1 MKKLTKIKFHG
12 ELGEHMG
19 KEYNLSVGSV
29 KEALQA
35 VNKISGKKMSK
46 YFMKDNNFHN
56 EYRIL
61 VNGKDLASKHKK
73 IDSVDKVNS
82 SEIVMERKNLDTIDI
97 VPVIQGSGNSFLAIL
112 LVVVAVVLIATGVG
126 AALSP
131 AFASAIGATA
141 GAGGALTATVGGISM
156 GTFIVA
162 GLGLLAA
169 GVSVLLSKPPE
180 FAAFQDTGTAGGKRS
195 YLFNGPENVQGEGRA
210 VPFGYGR
217 LKIGSQSIDATYE
230 ITYADADTNPLTS

>member
-35 VNKISGKKMSK
+35 VNKISGKKLSK

-82 SEIVMERKNLDTIDI
+82 SEIVMERKNLDTIDV
-97 VPVIQGSGNSFLAIL
+97 VPVIQGSGNNFLAIL

-126 AALSP
+126 AALGGGL
-131 AFASAIGATA
+131 FQASTVAAGTTGLGTATALGIGAGTA
-141 GAGGALTATVGGISM
+141 
-156 GTFIVA
+156 IVA

-180 FAAFQDTGTAGGKRS
+180 FPAFQNATTAGGRRS

>member
-19 KEYNLSVGSV
+19 KEYNLSVDSV

-35 VNKISGKKMSK
+35 VNKISGKKLSK
-46 YFMKDNNFHN
+46 YFMKDGNFHN

-82 SEIVMERKNLDTIDI
+82 SEIVIERKNLDTIDI
-97 VPVIQGSGNSFLAIL
+97 VPVIQGSGNNFLAIL

-126 AALSP
+126 AAGFGAFMAQGATQAGLST
-131 AFASAIGATA
+131 ATTLGIGAGTA
-141 GAGGALTATVGGISM
+141 K
-156 GTFIVA
+156 VA

-169 GVSVLLSKPPE
+169 GISVLLSKPPE
-180 FAAFQDTGTAGGKRS
+180 FAAFQDTGTAGGRRS

>member
-35 VNKISGKKMSK
+35 VNKISGKKLSK
-46 YFMKDNNFHN
+46 YFMKDGNFHN

-97 VPVIQGSGNSFLAIL
+97 VPVIQGSGGDFFAIL

-126 AALSP
+126 AALGGSMFM
-131 AFASAIGATA
+131 AQGAAAAGLSTATTLGIGAGTA
-141 GAGGALTATVGGISM
+141 
-156 GTFIVA
+156 IVA

-180 FAAFQDTGTAGGKRS
+180 FPAFQNATTAGGRRS

>member
-35 VNKISGKKMSK
+35 VNKISGKKLSK
-46 YFMKDNNFHN
+46 YFMKDGNFHN

-82 SEIVMERKNLDTIDI
+82 SEIVIERKNLDTIDI
-97 VPVIQGSGNSFLAIL
+97 VPVIQGSGNNFLAIL

-126 AALSP
+126 AAGFGAFMAQGATQAGLST
-131 AFASAIGATA
+131 ATTLGIGAGTA
-141 GAGGALTATVGGISM
+141 
-156 GTFIVA
+156 IVA

-169 GVSVLLSKPPE
+169 GISVLLSKPPE
-180 FAAFQDTGTAGGKRS
+180 FAAFQDTGTAGGRRS
-195 YLFNGPENVQGEGRA
+195 YLFNGPENVQGEGRG

>member
-35 VNKISGKKMSK
+35 VNKISGKKLSK
-46 YFMKDNNFHN
+46 YFMKDGNFHN

-82 SEIVMERKNLDTIDI
+82 SEIVIERKNLDTIDI
-97 VPVIQGSGNSFLAIL
+97 VPVIQGSGNNFLAIL

-126 AALSP
+126 AAGFG
-131 AFASAIGATA
+131 AFMAQGAAQAGLATA
-141 GAGGALTATVGGISM
+141 TTLGISA
-156 GTFIVA
+156 GTAIVA

-169 GVSVLLSKPPE
+169 GISVLLSKPPE
-180 FAAFQDTGTAGGKRS
+180 FAAFQDTSTAGGRRS
-195 YLFNGPENVQGEGRA
+195 YLFNGPENVQGEGRG

>member
-12 ELGEHMG
+12 ELGEHVG
-19 KEYNLSVGSV
+19 QEYNLSVRSV
-29 KEALQA
+29 REALQA
-35 VNKISGKKMSK
+35 VNKISGKKLSK
-46 YFMKDNNFHN
+46 YFMKDGNFHN

-73 IDSVDKVNS
+73 IDTVDKVNS
-82 SEIVMERKNLDTIDI
+82 SEIIMDRKNLDTIDI
-97 VPVIQGSGNSFLAIL
+97 VPVIQGSGDNFLTIL
-112 LVVVAVVLIATGVG
+112 IIVVAVVLIATGIG

-131 AFASAIGATA
+131 AFATAIGA
-141 GAGGALTATVGGISM
+141 AGGTGLAATLGGISM

-169 GVSVLLSKPPE
+169 GISVLLSKPPE
-180 FAAFQDTGTAGGKRS
+180 DRGFQDAGTAGSKRS

-210 VPFGYGR
+210 IPFGYGR
-217 LKIGSQSIDATYE
+217 LRIGSQSIDATYE
-230 ITYADADTNPLTS
+230 ITYADADTSPLTT

>member
-35 VNKISGKKMSK
+35 VNKISGKKLSK

-82 SEIVMERKNLDTIDI
+82 SEIVIERKNLDTIDI
-97 VPVIQGSGNSFLAIL
+97 VPVIQGSGNNFLAIL
-112 LVVVAVVLIATGVG
+112 IIVVAVVLIATGVG
-126 AALSP
+126 AALGGTLFM
-131 AFASAIGATA
+131 AEGAVAA
-141 GAGGALTATVGGISM
+141 GLSTATTLGISA
-156 GTFIVA
+156 GTAIVA

-169 GVSVLLSKPPE
+169 GISVLLSKPPE
-180 FAAFQDTGTAGGKRS
+180 FAAFQDTSTAGGKRS

>member
-19 KEYNLSVGSV
+19 KEYNLSVDSV

-35 VNKISGKKMSK
+35 VNKISGKKLSK
-46 YFMKDNNFHN
+46 YFMKDGNFHN

-82 SEIVMERKNLDTIDI
+82 SEIVIERKNLDTIDI
-97 VPVIQGSGNSFLAIL
+97 VPVIQGSGNNFLAIL

-126 AALSP
+126 AAGFGAFMAQGATQAGLST
-131 AFASAIGATA
+131 ATTLGIGAGTA
-141 GAGGALTATVGGISM
+141 
-156 GTFIVA
+156 IVA

-169 GVSVLLSKPPE
+169 GISVLLSKPPE
-180 FAAFQDTGTAGGKRS
+180 FAAFQDTGTAGGRRS

>member
-19 KEYNLSVGSV
+19 KEYNLSVDSV

-35 VNKISGKKMSK
+35 VNKISGKKLSK
-46 YFMKDNNFHN
+46 YFMKDGNFHN

-82 SEIVMERKNLDTIDI
+82 SEIVIERKNLDTIDI
-97 VPVIQGSGNSFLAIL
+97 VPVIQGSGNNFLAIL

-126 AALSP
+126 AAGFGAFMAQGATQAGLST
-131 AFASAIGATA
+131 ATTLGIGAGTA
-141 GAGGALTATVGGISM
+141 
-156 GTFIVA
+156 IVA

-169 GVSVLLSKPPE
+169 GISVLLSKPPE
-180 FAAFQDTGTAGGKRS
+180 FAAFQDTSTAGGRRS

>member
-19 KEYNLSVGSV
+19 KEYNLPVDSV

-35 VNKISGKKMSK
+35 VNKISGKKLSK
-46 YFMKDNNFHN
+46 YFMKDGNFHN

-97 VPVIQGSGNSFLAIL
+97 VPVIQGSGNNFLAIL

-126 AALSP
+126 AAGFGAFMAQGATQAGLST
-131 AFASAIGATA
+131 ATTLGIGAGTA
-141 GAGGALTATVGGISM
+141 
-156 GTFIVA
+156 IVA

-169 GVSVLLSKPPE
+169 GISVLLSKPPE
-180 FAAFQDTGTAGGKRS
+180 FAAFQDTGTAGGRRS
-195 YLFNGPENVQGEGRA
+195 YLFNGPENVQGEGRG

>member
-19 KEYNLSVGSV
+19 KEYNLSVDSV

-35 VNKISGKKMSK
+35 VNKISGKKLSK
-46 YFMKDNNFHN
+46 YFMKDGNFHN

-82 SEIVMERKNLDTIDI
+82 SEIVIERKNLDTIDI
-97 VPVIQGSGNSFLAIL
+97 VPVIQGSGNNFLAIL

-126 AALSP
+126 AA
-131 AFASAIGATA
+131 AFGAFMAQGAAQAGLATA
-141 GAGGALTATVGGISM
+141 TTLGISA
-156 GTFIVA
+156 GTAIVA

-169 GVSVLLSKPPE
+169 GISVLLSKPPE
-180 FAAFQDTGTAGGKRS
+180 FAAFQDTSTAGGRRS

>member
-19 KEYNLSVGSV
+19 KEYNLSVDSV

-35 VNKISGKKMSK
+35 VNKISGKKLSK
-46 YFMKDNNFHN
+46 YFMKDGNFHN

-82 SEIVMERKNLDTIDI
+82 SEIVIERKNLDTIDI
-97 VPVIQGSGNSFLAIL
+97 VPVIQGSGNNFLAIL

-126 AALSP
+126 AAGFGAFMAQGATQAGLST
-131 AFASAIGATA
+131 ATTLGIGAGTA
-141 GAGGALTATVGGISM
+141 
-156 GTFIVA
+156 IVA

-169 GVSVLLSKPPE
+169 GISVLLSKPPE
-180 FAAFQDTGTAGGKRS
+180 FAAFQDTGTAGGRRS
-195 YLFNGPENVQGEGRA
+195 YLFNGPENVQGEGRG

>member
-19 KEYNLSVGSV
+19 KEYNLSVDSV

-35 VNKISGKKMSK
+35 VNKISGKKLSK
-46 YFMKDNNFHN
+46 YFMKDGNFHN

-97 VPVIQGSGNSFLAIL
+97 VPVIQGSGNNFLAIL

-126 AALSP
+126 AAGFGAFMAQGATQAGLST
-131 AFASAIGATA
+131 ATTLGIGAGTA
-141 GAGGALTATVGGISM
+141 
-156 GTFIVA
+156 IVA

-169 GVSVLLSKPPE
+169 GISVLLSKPPE
-180 FAAFQDTGTAGGKRS
+180 FAAFQDTGTAGGRRS
-195 YLFNGPENVQGEGRA
+195 YLFNGPENVQGEGRG